1 MPNSFL
7 TTKLIARQTLPRL
20 IENLVMPNLCY
31 RDFSEDFAKQGD
43 TIRVRKP
50 VVLTAQTFTVGTPV
64 NAQDVVEDSVDVKL
78 DTIATVDVNIE
89 AIEMATNVDDLN
101 RLVIEPAAAA
111 LAQKINEDGLKMYKY
126 FPAIGAA
133 GTTPDGLDDFAAI
146 RKALNVANVPLDNR
160 VAIWDPNADAEFTQI
175 GNLVKVSESGSPRAL
190 REGEIGRVFGLDNYM
205 SQTVQAHTAS
215 TLTAGGT
222 AASGVKIK
230 SAVTADDE
238 VILVSNGTAS
248 ATLTGSVVV
257 GDVLDITHGGAHII
271 ATVVEA
277 ATAESN
283 ELTVKLDKKVTVSA
297 NDAAEL
303 KSFTANLAFHRNAIA
318 FVTRPLIAPS
328 GADSYTTSYNG
339 LSLRVVRDYDISL
352 KQEKIAVDVLY
363 GSRSADDLVQ
373 LKEIQE
379 KWMKAEGVN
388 VYLTIDREQ
397 EGWDGHGAAAI
408 SSMSDTST
416 ALSP

>member
-7 TTKLIARQTLPRL
+7 TTKNIARQTLPRL

-31 RDFSEDFAKQGD
+31 RDFSADFAKQGD

-50 VVLTAQTFTVGTPV
+50 VVLNASTFTAG
-64 NAQDVVEDSVDVKL
+64 NAVVAQAINETSVDVKL
-78 DTIATVDVNIE
+78 DTIATVDVDIE
-89 AIEMATNVDDLN
+89 AAEMATNVDDLN
-101 RLVIEPAAAA
+101 RLVIEPAAVA

-146 RKALNVANVPLDNR
+146 RKALNVAKVPLDNR
-160 VAIWDPNADAEFTQI
+160 VAIWDPNADAAFTQI

-205 SQTVQAHTAS
+205 SQAVQAHTAS

-222 AASGVKIK
+222 SASGVKIK

-238 VILVSNGTAS
+238 VVLVSNATGS

-257 GDVLDITHGGAHII
+257 GDVLDITHGGDHII

-277 ATAESN
+277 ATAASN
-283 ELTVKLDKKVTVSA
+283 ELTVKLDKNVTVSA
-297 NDAAEL
+297 NDAVVL
-303 KSFTANLAFHRNAIA
+303 KSYTANMAFHRNAIA
-318 FVTRPLIAPS
+318 FVSRPLIAPA

-339 LSLRVVRDYDISL
+339 LSLRVVRDYDIAY
-352 KQEKIAVDVLY
+352 KQEKISVDVLY
-363 GSRSADDLVQ
+363 GY
-373 LKEIQE
+373 
-379 KWMKAEGVN
+379 KAVYPEMGVT
-388 VYLTIDREQ
+388 YM
-397 EGWDGHGAAAI
+397 G
-408 SSMSDTST
+408 
-416 ALSP
+416 